1 MIRRSFRMT
10 LKEGKLQ
17 EYKKKHDEVWTEVSE
32 ILTSSGVTN
41 YSIYYDKK
49 DNTLIEY
56 MELTD
61 NNTFDQM
68 EFRIRDLIED
78 SVQLELNSPKPDN
91 LITTLSNEDNKVIL
105 SNQSLI
111 LLESISIGD
120 KLWLIIK
127 SVF

>member
-10 LKEGKLQ
+10 LKEGKLE
-17 EYKKKHDEVWTEVSE
+17 EYKRKHDEVWLEISE

-61 NNTFDQM
+61 DNTFDQM
-68 EFRIRDLIED
+68 EELETIKKWNIFMKDLLVTKFEED
-78 SVQLELNSPKPDN
+78 ASPVVD
-91 LITTLSNEDNKVIL
+91 E
-105 SNQSLI
+105 
-111 LLESISIGD
+111 LLE
-120 KLWLIIK
+120 
-127 SVF
+127 VFHHN

>member
-10 LKEGKLQ
+10 LKEGRLE
-17 EYKKKHDEVWTEVSE
+17 EYKRKHDEVWPEISE

-61 NNTFDQM
+61 DNTFDQM
-68 EFRIRDLIED
+68 EELETIKKWNIFMKDLLATKSKED
-78 SVQLELNSPKPDN
+78 ASPVVD
-91 LITTLSNEDNKVIL
+91 E
-105 SNQSLI
+105 
-111 LLESISIGD
+111 LLE
-120 KLWLIIK
+120 
-127 SVF
+127 VFHHN

>member
-10 LKEGKLQ
+10 LKEGKLE
-17 EYKKKHDEVWTEVSE
+17 EYKKKHDEVWPEISE

-61 NNTFDQM
+61 DNTFDQM
-68 EFRIRDLIED
+68 EDLEIIKKWNIYMKDLLVTKSEED
-78 SVQLELNSPKPDN
+78 ASPVV
-91 LITTLSNEDNKVIL
+91 NE
-105 SNQSLI
+105 
-111 LLESISIGD
+111 LLE
-120 KLWLIIK
+120 
-127 SVF
+127 VFHHN

>member
-10 LKEGKLQ
+10 LKEGKLE
-17 EYKKKHDEVWTEVSE
+17 EYKKKHDEVWPEISE

-61 NNTFDQM
+61 DNTFDQM
-68 EFRIRDLIED
+68 EDLE
-78 SVQLELNSPKPDN
+78 
-91 LITTLSNEDNKVIL
+91 
-105 SNQSLI
+105 
-111 LLESISIGD
+111 
-120 KLWLIIK
+120 IIK
-127 SVF
+127 KWNIYMKDLLVTKSEEDASPVVNELVEVFHHN

>member
-10 LKEGKLQ
+10 LKEGKLE
-17 EYKKKHDEVWTEVSE
+17 EYKKKHDEVWPEISK

-61 NNTFDQM
+61 DNTFDQM
-68 EFRIRDLIED
+68 EELETIKKWNIFMKDLLATKSKED
-78 SVQLELNSPKPDN
+78 ASPVVD
-91 LITTLSNEDNKVIL
+91 E
-105 SNQSLI
+105 
-111 LLESISIGD
+111 LLE
-120 KLWLIIK
+120 
-127 SVF
+127 VFHHN